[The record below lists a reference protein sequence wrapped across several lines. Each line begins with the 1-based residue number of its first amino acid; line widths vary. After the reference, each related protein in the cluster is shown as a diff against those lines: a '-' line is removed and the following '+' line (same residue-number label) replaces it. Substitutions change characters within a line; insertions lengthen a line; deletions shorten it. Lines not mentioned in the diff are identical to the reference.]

1 MLKLQ
6 ADFGKKHELYTVK
19 AISLREVFSE
29 ACAHANTIPKITQ
42 IYTAV
47 HWSSCLICQM
57 LIDTRIFICRV
68 DPEHFSCE
76 SMFQSSLI
84 LKRQAVPEVKK
95 KITQSGR
102 ATHFQN
108 REIHRQWRVPV
119 QSWRPFLPINTTVKI
134 PIFCLF
140 AQNTQCKFASLTFG
154 IWFLDQVLFL
164 LLLQVNIGILIAVTR
179 VISRIS
185 ADNYKV
191 HGDANAFK

>member
-29 ACAHANTIPKITQ
+29 AYARANTIPKITQ

-95 KITQSGR
+95 KNHTKWKSYPLSEQRNPQAMEGTSPKLETFFANKYNSQNSYFLFICTEHTVQVCISDIWYLVSWPSLVPSSSSG
-102 ATHFQN
+102 QYWYS
-108 REIHRQWRVPV
+108 HRCHK
-119 QSWRPFLPINTTVKI
+119 SYLKN
-134 PIFCLF
+134 
-140 AQNTQCKFASLTFG
+140 QCRQL
-154 IWFLDQVLFL
+154 
-164 LLLQVNIGILIAVTR
+164 
-179 VISRIS
+179 
-185 ADNYKV
+185 
-191 HGDANAFK
+191 

>member
-29 ACAHANTIPKITQ
+29 AYARANTIPKITQ

-95 KITQSGR
+95 KKSHKVEELPTFRTEKSTGNGGYQSKVGD
-102 ATHFQN
+102 
-108 REIHRQWRVPV
+108 
-119 QSWRPFLPINTTVKI
+119 L
-134 PIFCLF
+134 FC
-140 AQNTQCKFASLTFG
+140 Q
-154 IWFLDQVLFL
+154 
-164 LLLQVNIGILIAVTR
+164 
-179 VISRIS
+179 
-185 ADNYKV
+185 
-191 HGDANAFK
+191 

>member
-119 QSWRPFLPINTTVKI
+119 QSWRPFFANKYNSQNSYFLFICTEHTVQVCISDIWYLVSWPSLVPSSSSGQYWYSHRCHKSY
-134 PIFCLF
+134 LK
-140 AQNTQCKFASLTFG
+140 NQCRQL
-154 IWFLDQVLFL
+154 
-164 LLLQVNIGILIAVTR
+164 
-179 VISRIS
+179 
-185 ADNYKV
+185 
-191 HGDANAFK
+191 